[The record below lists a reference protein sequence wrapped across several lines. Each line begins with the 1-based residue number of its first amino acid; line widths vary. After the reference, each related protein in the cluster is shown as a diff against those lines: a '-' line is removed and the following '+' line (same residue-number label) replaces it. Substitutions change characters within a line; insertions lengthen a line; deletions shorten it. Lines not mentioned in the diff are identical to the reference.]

1 MGLLTWILI
10 AVVIL
15 AIIGIGWQTF
25 ISGIFKGAKKLGI
38 TPITPTIKNM
48 TEKTKQYI
56 ANVTKGS

>member
-10 AVVIL
+10 VVVIL

-38 TPITPTIKNM
+38 TPITHTIKNM

-56 ANVTKGS
+56 TNVTKGS